1 MNLLTDKVKDMLIGG
16 LTSVLV
22 LLALYSYNT
31 TVSLDEMTVEYNKIK
46 TTLDLVAET
55 TERDVEIIE
64 KEVIKIQK
72 IYVPKKEYIV
82 KFVKDVNE
90 TDCNASNRLLSDFE
104 Y

>member
-1 MNLLTDKVKDMLIGG
+1 MEAVNDRLKDIIIIVITTSLVILSLYTYNVNTELDTVNERYTGLKDK
-16 LTSVLV
+16 
-22 LLALYSYNT
+22 
-31 TVSLDEMTVEYNKIK
+31 
-46 TTLDLVAET
+46 LDLVTVQT
-55 TERDVEIIE
+55 TRDVEVIE

-72 IYVPKKEYIV
+72 VYVPKKEYIV